1 MNERPTR
8 PNLHRDERGFVV
20 SFILRTIIVFVL
32 LAVTAYEV
40 GQVVLADVAA
50 SKAASVAAQ
59 AAATNYS
66 STKSFQ
72 KAQDAAVAAALESN
86 SSAEVQLPIKIAP
99 DGEATVTVTI
109 SATTLVV
116 GKISF
121 LKHWGMRQ
129 ATETETPAH

>member
-1 MNERPTR
+1 VNERPG
-8 PNLHRDERGFVV
+8 PLNLHRDERGFVV

-40 GQVVLADVAA
+40 GQIVLADVAA

-72 KAQDAAVAAALESN
+72 KAQDAAVAAALDSN
-86 SSAEVQLPIKIAP
+86 SGAEVQLPIKIAP
-99 DGEATVTVTI
+99 NGAATVTVTMT
-109 SATTLVV
+109 ATTLIV
-116 GKISF
+116 GKVSF
-121 LKHWGMRQ
+121 LKHLGVRQ